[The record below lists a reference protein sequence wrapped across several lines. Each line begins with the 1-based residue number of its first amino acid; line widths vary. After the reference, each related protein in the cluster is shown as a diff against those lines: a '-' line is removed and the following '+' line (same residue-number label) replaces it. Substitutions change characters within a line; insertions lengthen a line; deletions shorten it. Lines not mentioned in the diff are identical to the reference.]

1 MKDCLDI
8 QKWTT
13 EEPAPRDLIC
23 LSSLEIAPLL
33 KEGHLERVGGNIITI
48 ARGSEIYGDE
58 TTFEKLKA
66 GEVVS
71 FNAGTT
77 LPV

>member
-33 KEGHLERVGGNIITI
+33 KEDHLARVGGDIITI
-48 ARGSEIYGDE
+48 TRGSEIYGDE
-58 TTFEKLKA
+58 VTFEKLKA

-71 FNAGTT
+71 FKAGTT
-77 LPV
+77 IPI

>member
-1 MKDCLDI
+1 MKDCLGI
-8 QKWTT
+8 KKWTT

-33 KEGHLERVGGNIITI
+33 KEDNLARVGGNIITI

-58 TTFEKLKA
+58 ATFEKLKA

-77 LPV
+77 LPI

>member
-13 EEPAPRDLIC
+13 EEPMPRDLIC
-23 LSSLEIAPLL
+23 LSSLDIAPLL
-33 KEGHLERVGGNIITI
+33 KENHLARVGGDVITI
-48 ARGSEIYGDE
+48 TRGSPIYGDE
-58 TTFEKLKA
+58 VTFEKLKA

-71 FNAGTT
+71 FRAGTNI
-77 LPV
+77 PV